1 MFQVPTEQIHRG
13 TVNEEFQKSFKA
25 HSVQTGQRNPLEH
38 SKMKRGEN
46 ESYLRVTQQIRGK
59 LQIY

>member
-1 MFQVPTEQIHRG
+1 MFQIPTEQIHRG
-13 TVNEEFQKSFKA
+13 TVYEEFQESFMA
-25 HSVQTGQRNPLEH
+25 HSVQTGERNPLEH

-46 ESYLRVTQQIRGK
+46 ESYLHVTQQIRDK